1 MVKIRN
7 LSGHIKISI
16 YPGVVKIL
24 IKRNDVNVM
33 LCGYFFLFTLREKV

>member
-7 LSGHIKISI
+7 LSGHIKSFYTISI

-33 LCGYFFLFTLREKV
+33 LCGYFFFIH